1 MVVQLNVLKGENS
14 TCTSHAQYFISE
26 YLQQHFCCLS
36 GDDVSREGLLISVRI
51 VLKTLITFAASEVR
65 PGVEAPW
72 SLLMNTLE
80 KATQY
85 VVNWRE
91 ADTRPPRVQMNWPL
105 LRTLYAEPASVSLDE
120 FANTTEAESTITA
133 TCSSVQ

>member
-1 MVVQLNVLKGENS
+1 
-14 TCTSHAQYFISE
+14 
-26 YLQQHFCCLS
+26 
-36 GDDVSREGLLISVRI
+36 
-51 VLKTLITFAASEVR
+51 
-65 PGVEAPW
+65 
-72 SLLMNTLE
+72 MNTLE

-133 TCSSVQ
+133 TCSSEQ